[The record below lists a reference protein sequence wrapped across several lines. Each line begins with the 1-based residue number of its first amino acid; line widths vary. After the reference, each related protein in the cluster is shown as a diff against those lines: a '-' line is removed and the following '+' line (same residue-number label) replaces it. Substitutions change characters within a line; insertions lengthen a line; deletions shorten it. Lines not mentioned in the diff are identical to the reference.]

1 MIRFITTITI
11 LTLVYLSSTLS
22 AQRIASAQANILSD
36 QVIVKARSASN
47 VQDAIVDVQ
56 KALSLPSLQIK
67 DFISP
72 ILPAWT
78 VVFDANEGNVHNV
91 IKALHSHPLIEIA
104 QGDHVI
110 EYRDTEPNDALY
122 GNQWQ
127 YLNNGGSGGAP
138 GADLDAEL
146 AWDITTGGFTANGD
160 EIVVAVIDDGVEL
173 GHPDWGDN
181 LWTNEAEIP
190 NNNIDDDGNG
200 YIDDYLGWSAYSND
214 DNVGS
219 GGGHGTPVAGIIG
232 AQGNNGV
239 GVTGVNWDVK
249 VMIIEGGTPES
260 RVIASYS
267 YALAQRKRYNDTDGA
282 EGAFVVSTN
291 SSWGIDYGQ
300 PSSAPMWC
308 AMYDSLGAY
317 GIISAGATINGN
329 VNVDIEGD
337 LPTGCASDYL
347 LSVTNLGRNDIKIN
361 GAGYGATTID
371 LGAYGQETYTLDKP
385 GAFGGEYGGFGG
397 TSGATPHVAGTI
409 ALMYSVDC
417 PAYADLALE
426 NPADMALRIKDM
438 LLEGVTPNTSLSSNT
453 VTGGRLNMYGA
464 VEAVNS
470 QCPRC
475 SQVPEFFT
483 NIQSSNTLQVSFFD
497 LEDDQTIGYFI
508 EYRLEGDSIWNEF
521 LVTSDDD
528 IRISFLDNL
537 FMEGSTY
544 EIRVRTAC
552 QNNQS
557 AVSEIRSLTFDPS
570 SIEDNSPLLSLLV
583 SPNPSNGIFTIGL
596 EREGT
601 FHYTVTDTRGQEILS
616 GKLMGRSQ
624 IDGVE
629 WSKGIY
635 FLTVFEREG
644 GLRTT
649 LPLIKN

>member
-1 MIRFITTITI
+1 MLRIIPIAV
-11 LTLVYLSSTLS
+11 LTLTYFSFTLN
-22 AQRIASAQANILSD
+22 AQRMASPEADILSD
-36 QVIVKARSASN
+36 QVIVKARSESD
-47 VQDAIVDVQ
+47 VLHAIEDVQ
-56 KALSLPSLQIK
+56 KTLNLPSLEIK

-72 ILPAWT
+72 VLPAWT
-78 VVFDANEGNVHNV
+78 VSFDANESDVHAV
-91 IKALHSHPLIEIA
+91 IKALHHHPSIEIA

-110 EYRDTEPNDALY
+110 EYRDTEPDDALY
-122 GNQWQ
+122 GDQWQ
-127 YLNNGGSGGAP
+127 YVNNGGSGGVP
-138 GADLDAEL
+138 NADLDAEL

-200 YIDDYLGWSAYSND
+200 YTDDYLGWSAYSND

-219 GGGHGTPVAGIIG
+219 GGSHGTPVAGIIG

-249 VMIIEGGTPES
+249 VMIIEGGSPES
-260 RVIASYS
+260 RAIASYS
-267 YALAQRKRYNDTDGA
+267 YALVQRKRYNDTEGA

-300 PSSAPMWC
+300 PASAPMWC

-329 VNVDIEGD
+329 VNVDVEGD
-337 LPTGCASDYL
+337 LPTACGSDYL

-371 LGAYGQETYTLDKP
+371 LGAYGQETYTLDQP
-385 GAFGGEYGGFGG
+385 GFFGGEYGGFGG

-417 PAYADLALE
+417 PAYADLALD
-426 NPADMALRIKDM
+426 NPADMALAMKDM

-475 SQVPEFFT
+475 SEVPEFFT
-483 NIQSSNTLQVSFFD
+483 NIPSSNTLQVSFFE

-508 EYRLEGDSIWNEF
+508 EYRLEGDSVWNEF

-528 IRISFLDNL
+528 IRISFLENL
-537 FMEGSTY
+537 FMAGSTY

-552 QNNQS
+552 LNNQN
-557 AVSEIRSLTFDPS
+557 AVSEIRSVTFEPS
-570 SIEDNSPLLSLLV
+570 SIEDNSPSLSLLV
-583 SPNPSNGIFTIGL
+583 SPNPSNGNFTIGL
-596 EREGT
+596 EEEGT
-601 FHYTVTDTRGQEILS
+601 FDYKVTDTRGREILS
-616 GKLMGRSQ
+616 GKLIGRSQ
-624 IDGVE
+624 IDAFE
-629 WSKGIY
+629 WSKGMY
-635 FLTVFEREG
+635 FLTVFDQEG
-644 GLRTT
+644 GFRTT
-649 LPLIKN
+649 LPLLKNQ

>member
-1 MIRFITTITI
+1 MLRIILIAV
-11 LTLVYLSSTLS
+11 LTLTYFSFNLN
-22 AQRIASAQANILSD
+22 AQRMASPEADILSD
-36 QVIVKARSASN
+36 QVIVKARSESD
-47 VQDAIVDVQ
+47 VQRAIEDVQ
-56 KALSLPSLQIK
+56 KTLHLPSLQIK
-67 DFISP
+67 EFISP

-78 VVFDANEGNVHNV
+78 VSFDANEGDVHAV
-91 IKALHSHPLIEIA
+91 IKALHHHPSIEIA

-122 GNQWQ
+122 GDQWQ
-127 YLNNGGSGGAP
+127 YVNNGGSGGVP
-138 GADLDAEL
+138 NADLDAEL

-200 YIDDYLGWSAYSND
+200 YTDDYLGWSAYSND

-219 GGGHGTPVAGIIG
+219 GGSHGTPVAGIIG

-249 VMIIEGGTPES
+249 VMIIEGGSPES
-260 RVIASYS
+260 RAIASYS
-267 YALAQRKRYNDTDGA
+267 YALVQRKRYNETEGA

-300 PSSAPMWC
+300 PASAPMWC

-329 VNVDIEGD
+329 VNVDVEGD
-337 LPTGCASDYL
+337 LPTACGSDYL

-371 LGAYGQETYTLDKP
+371 LGAYGQETYTLDQP
-385 GAFGGEYGGFGG
+385 GFFGGEYGGFGG

-417 PAYADLALE
+417 PAYADLALD
-426 NPADMALRIKDM
+426 NPADMALAMKDM

-475 SQVPEFFT
+475 SEVPEFFT
-483 NIQSSNTLQVSFFD
+483 NIPSSNTLQVSFFE

-508 EYRLEGDSIWNEF
+508 EYRLEGDSVWNEF

-528 IRISFLDNL
+528 IRISFLENL
-537 FMEGSTY
+537 FMAGSTY

-552 QNNQS
+552 LNNQN
-557 AVSEIRSLTFDPS
+557 AVSEIRSVTFEPS
-570 SIEDNSPLLSLLV
+570 SIEDNSPSLSLLV
-583 SPNPSNGIFTIGL
+583 SPNPSNGNFTIGL
-596 EREGT
+596 EEEGT
-601 FHYTVTDTRGQEILS
+601 FDYKVTDTRGREILS
-616 GKLMGRSQ
+616 GKLIGRSQ
-624 IDGVE
+624 IDAFE
-629 WSKGIY
+629 WSKGMY
-635 FLTVFEREG
+635 FLTVFDQEG
-644 GLRTT
+644 GFRTT
-649 LPLIKN
+649 LPLLKNQ

>member
-1 MIRFITTITI
+1 MLRIIPIAV
-11 LTLVYLSSTLS
+11 LTLTYFSFNLN
-22 AQRIASAQANILSD
+22 AQRMASPEADILSD
-36 QVIVKARSASN
+36 QVIVKARSVSD
-47 VQDAIVDVQ
+47 VQRAIEDVQ
-56 KALSLPSLQIK
+56 KTLHLPSLQIK
-67 DFISP
+67 EFISP

-78 VVFDANEGNVHNV
+78 VSFDANEGDVHAV
-91 IKALHSHPLIEIA
+91 IKALHHHPSIEIA

-122 GNQWQ
+122 GDQWQ
-127 YLNNGGSGGAP
+127 YVNNGGSGGVP
-138 GADLDAEL
+138 NADLDAEL

-200 YIDDYLGWSAYSND
+200 YTDDYLGWSAYSND

-219 GGGHGTPVAGIIG
+219 GGSHGTPVAGIIG

-249 VMIIEGGTPES
+249 VMIIEGGSPES
-260 RVIASYS
+260 RAIASYS
-267 YALAQRKRYNDTDGA
+267 YALVQRKRYNDTEGA

-300 PSSAPMWC
+300 PASAPMWC

-329 VNVDIEGD
+329 VNVDVEGD
-337 LPTGCASDYL
+337 LPTACGSDYL

-371 LGAYGQETYTLDKP
+371 LGAYGQETYTLDQP
-385 GAFGGEYGGFGG
+385 GFFGGEYGGFGG

-417 PAYADLALE
+417 PAYADLALD
-426 NPADMALRIKDM
+426 NPADMALAMKDM
-438 LLEGVTPNTSLSSNT
+438 LLEGVTPNTSLSGNT

-475 SQVPEFFT
+475 SEVPEFFT
-483 NIQSSNTLQVSFFD
+483 NIPSSNTLQVSFFE

-508 EYRLEGDSIWNEF
+508 EYRLEGDSVWNEF

-528 IRISFLDNL
+528 IRISFLENL
-537 FMEGSTY
+537 FMAGSTY

-552 QNNQS
+552 LNNQN
-557 AVSEIRSLTFDPS
+557 AVSEIRSVTFEPS
-570 SIEDNSPLLSLLV
+570 SIEDNSPSLSLLV
-583 SPNPSNGIFTIGL
+583 SPNPSNGNFTIGL
-596 EREGT
+596 EEEGT
-601 FHYTVTDTRGQEILS
+601 FDYKVTDTRGREILS
-616 GKLMGRSQ
+616 GKLIGRSQ
-624 IDGVE
+624 IDAFE
-629 WSKGIY
+629 WSKGMY
-635 FLTVFEREG
+635 FLTVFDQEG
-644 GLRTT
+644 GFRTT
-649 LPLIKN
+649 LPLLKN

>member
-1 MIRFITTITI
+1 MLRIIPIAI
-11 LTLVYLSSTLS
+11 LTLTYFSSTLS
-22 AQRIASAQANILSD
+22 AQRMASPEADILSD
-36 QVIVKARSASN
+36 QVIVKAQSES
-47 VQDAIVDVQ
+47 DVQ
-56 KALSLPSLQIK
+56 HAIEYVQKTLNLPSLQIK

-72 ILPAWT
+72 VLPAWT
-78 VVFDANEGNVHNV
+78 VSFDANEGDVLAV
-91 IKALHSHPLIEIA
+91 IKALHHHPSIDIA

-110 EYRDTEPNDALY
+110 EYRDTEPDDALY
-122 GNQWQ
+122 GDQWQ
-127 YLNNGGSGGAP
+127 YVNSGGSGGVP
-138 GADLDAEL
+138 NADLDAEL

-173 GHPDWGDN
+173 SHPDWGDN

-200 YIDDYLGWSAYSND
+200 YTDDYRGWSAYSND

-219 GGGHGTPVAGIIG
+219 GGSHGTPVAGIIG

-249 VMIIEGGTPES
+249 VMIIEGGSPES
-260 RVIASYS
+260 RAIASYS
-267 YALAQRKRYNDTDGA
+267 YALVQRKRYNDTQGA

-300 PSSAPMWC
+300 PASAPMWC

-337 LPTGCASDYL
+337 LPTACASEYL
-347 LSVTNLGRNDIKIN
+347 ISVTNLGRNDIKVN

-371 LGAYGQETYTLDKP
+371 LGAYGQETYTLDQP
-385 GAFGGEYGGFGG
+385 GGFGGEYGGFGG

-426 NPADMALRIKDM
+426 NPADMALDIKDM

-464 VEAVNS
+464 VEAVNA

-475 SQVPEFFT
+475 SQIPEFFT
-483 NIQSSNTLQVSFFD
+483 NIQSSNTLQVSFFE

-508 EYRLEGDSIWNEF
+508 EYRLEGDSVWNEF

-528 IRISFLDNL
+528 IRISFLENL
-537 FMEGSTY
+537 FMAGSTY

-552 QNNQS
+552 QNNQN
-557 AVSEIRSLTFDPS
+557 AVSAIRSVTFDPS

-583 SPNPSNGIFTIGL
+583 SPNPSNGLFTIGL
-596 EREGT
+596 EEVGT
-601 FHYTVTDTRGQEILS
+601 FHYTVTDTRGREILS
-616 GKLMGRSQ
+616 GKLVGRSE
-624 IDGVE
+624 IDAFA
-629 WSKGIY
+629 WSKGMY
-635 FLTVFEREG
+635 FLTVFDREG

-649 LPLIKN
+649 LPLVKN

>member
-1 MIRFITTITI
+1 MLRIIPIAV
-11 LTLVYLSSTLS
+11 LTLTYFSFNLN
-22 AQRIASAQANILSD
+22 AQRMASPEADILSD
-36 QVIVKARSASN
+36 QVIVKARSESD
-47 VQDAIVDVQ
+47 VQRAIEDVQ
-56 KALSLPSLQIK
+56 KTLHLPSLQIK
-67 DFISP
+67 EFISP

-78 VVFDANEGNVHNV
+78 VSFDANEGDVHAV
-91 IKALHSHPLIEIA
+91 IKALHHHPSIEIA

-122 GNQWQ
+122 GDQWQ
-127 YLNNGGSGGAP
+127 YVNNGGSGGVP
-138 GADLDAEL
+138 NADLDAEL

-200 YIDDYLGWSAYSND
+200 YTDDYLGWSAYSND

-219 GGGHGTPVAGIIG
+219 GGSHGTPVAGIIG

-249 VMIIEGGTPES
+249 VMIIEGGSPES
-260 RVIASYS
+260 RAIASYS
-267 YALAQRKRYNDTDGA
+267 YALVQRKRYNDTEGA

-300 PSSAPMWC
+300 PASAPMWC

-329 VNVDIEGD
+329 VNVDVEGD
-337 LPTGCASDYL
+337 LPTACGSDYL

-371 LGAYGQETYTLDKP
+371 LGAYGQETYTLDQP
-385 GAFGGEYGGFGG
+385 GFFGGEYGGFGG

-417 PAYADLALE
+417 PAYADLALD
-426 NPADMALRIKDM
+426 NPADMALAMKDM

-475 SQVPEFFT
+475 SEVPEFFT
-483 NIQSSNTLQVSFFD
+483 NIPSSNTLQVSFFE

-508 EYRLEGDSIWNEF
+508 EYRLEGDSVWNEF

-528 IRISFLDNL
+528 IRISFLENL
-537 FMEGSTY
+537 FMAGSTY

-552 QNNQS
+552 LNNQN
-557 AVSEIRSLTFDPS
+557 AVSEIRSVTFEPS
-570 SIEDNSPLLSLLV
+570 SIEDNSPSLSLLV
-583 SPNPSNGIFTIGL
+583 SPNPSNGNFTIGL
-596 EREGT
+596 EEEGT
-601 FHYTVTDTRGQEILS
+601 FDYKVTDTRGREILS
-616 GKLMGRSQ
+616 GKLIGRSQ
-624 IDGVE
+624 IDAFE
-629 WSKGIY
+629 WSKGMY
-635 FLTVFEREG
+635 FLTVFDQEG
-644 GLRTT
+644 GFRTT
-649 LPLIKN
+649 LPLLKNQ

>member
-1 MIRFITTITI
+1 MLRIIPIAV
-11 LTLVYLSSTLS
+11 LTLTYFSFNLN
-22 AQRIASAQANILSD
+22 AQRMASPEADILSD
-36 QVIVKARSASN
+36 QVIVKARSESD
-47 VQDAIVDVQ
+47 VQRAIEDVQ
-56 KALSLPSLQIK
+56 KTLHLPSLQIK
-67 DFISP
+67 EFISP

-78 VVFDANEGNVHNV
+78 VSFDSNEGDVHAV
-91 IKALHSHPLIEIA
+91 IKALHHHPSIEIA

-122 GNQWQ
+122 GDQWQ
-127 YLNNGGSGGAP
+127 YVNNGGSGGVP
-138 GADLDAEL
+138 NADLDAEL

-200 YIDDYLGWSAYSND
+200 YTDDYLGWSAYSND

-219 GGGHGTPVAGIIG
+219 GGSHGTPVAGIIG

-249 VMIIEGGTPES
+249 VMIIEGGSPES
-260 RVIASYS
+260 RAIASYS
-267 YALAQRKRYNDTDGA
+267 YALVQRKRYNDTEGA

-300 PSSAPMWC
+300 PASAPMWC

-329 VNVDIEGD
+329 VNVDVEGD
-337 LPTGCASDYL
+337 LPTACGSDYL

-371 LGAYGQETYTLDKP
+371 LGAYGQETYTLDQP
-385 GAFGGEYGGFGG
+385 GFFGGEYGGFGG

-417 PAYADLALE
+417 PAYADLALD
-426 NPADMALRIKDM
+426 NPADMALAMKDM

-475 SQVPEFFT
+475 SEVPEFFT
-483 NIQSSNTLQVSFFD
+483 NIPSSNTLQVSFFE

-508 EYRLEGDSIWNEF
+508 EYRLEGDSVWNEF

-528 IRISFLDNL
+528 IRISFLENL
-537 FMEGSTY
+537 FMAGSTY

-552 QNNQS
+552 LNNQN
-557 AVSEIRSLTFDPS
+557 AVSEIQSVTFEPS
-570 SIEDNSPLLSLLV
+570 SIEDNSPSLSLLV
-583 SPNPSNGIFTIGL
+583 SPNPSNGNFTIGL
-596 EREGT
+596 EEEGT
-601 FHYTVTDTRGQEILS
+601 FDYKVTDTRGREILS
-616 GKLMGRSQ
+616 GKLVGRSQ
-624 IDGVE
+624 IDAFE
-629 WSKGIY
+629 WSKGMY
-635 FLTVFEREG
+635 FLTVFDQEG
-644 GLRTT
+644 GFRTT
-649 LPLIKN
+649 LPLLKN

>member
-1 MIRFITTITI
+1 MLRIILIAV
-11 LTLVYLSSTLS
+11 LTLTYFSFNLN
-22 AQRIASAQANILSD
+22 AQRMASPEADILSD
-36 QVIVKARSASN
+36 QVIVKARSESD
-47 VQDAIVDVQ
+47 VQRAIEDVQ
-56 KALSLPSLQIK
+56 KTLHLPSLQIK
-67 DFISP
+67 EFISP

-78 VVFDANEGNVHNV
+78 VSFDSNEGDVHAV
-91 IKALHSHPLIEIA
+91 IKALHHHPSIEIA

-122 GNQWQ
+122 GDQWQ
-127 YLNNGGSGGAP
+127 YVNNGGSGGVP
-138 GADLDAEL
+138 NADLDAEL

-200 YIDDYLGWSAYSND
+200 YTDDYLGWSAYSND

-219 GGGHGTPVAGIIG
+219 GGSHGTPVAGIIG

-249 VMIIEGGTPES
+249 VMIIEGGSPES
-260 RVIASYS
+260 RAIASYS
-267 YALAQRKRYNDTDGA
+267 YALVQRKRYNETEGA

-300 PSSAPMWC
+300 PASAPMWC

-329 VNVDIEGD
+329 VNVDVEGD
-337 LPTGCASDYL
+337 LPTACGSDYL

-371 LGAYGQETYTLDKP
+371 LGAYGQETYTLDQP
-385 GAFGGEYGGFGG
+385 GFFGGEYGGFGG

-417 PAYADLALE
+417 PAYADLALD
-426 NPADMALRIKDM
+426 NPADMALAMKDM

-475 SQVPEFFT
+475 SEVPEFFT
-483 NIQSSNTLQVSFFD
+483 NIPSSNTLQVSFFE

-508 EYRLEGDSIWNEF
+508 EYRLEGDSVWNEF

-528 IRISFLDNL
+528 IRISFLENL
-537 FMEGSTY
+537 FMAGSTY

-552 QNNQS
+552 LNNQN
-557 AVSEIRSLTFDPS
+557 AVSEIRSVTFEPS
-570 SIEDNSPLLSLLV
+570 SIEDNSLSLSLLV
-583 SPNPSNGIFTIGL
+583 SPNPSNGNFTIGL
-596 EREGT
+596 EEEGT
-601 FHYTVTDTRGQEILS
+601 FDYKVTDTRGREILS
-616 GKLMGRSQ
+616 GKLIGRSQ
-624 IDGVE
+624 IDAFE
-629 WSKGIY
+629 WSKGMY
-635 FLTVFEREG
+635 FLTVFDQEG
-644 GLRTT
+644 GFRTT
-649 LPLIKN
+649 LPLLKN